1 MRYRIATL
9 RLTVEVIIHL
19 QTNVNRKSEKIA
31 KFFSGL
37 QFQGFQGY
45 PSLRHMNSELLLTT
59 LRQAIN
65 DRGMPLAK
73 LSEKTGVSY
82 FKIYRFFTSNRS
94 LSLEDADKLHVFLTG
109 KSFIQLPDADDHAL

>member
-1 MRYRIATL
+1 
-9 RLTVEVIIHL
+9 
-19 QTNVNRKSEKIA
+19 
-31 KFFSGL
+31 
-37 QFQGFQGY
+37 
-45 PSLRHMNSELLLTT
+45 MNSELLLTT
-59 LRQAIN
+59 LRQAID

-109 KSFIQLPDADDHAL
+109 KSFIQLPAADDHAL